1 MNQLQAE
8 QKIQSLLLYMTES
21 IEKGNWHKIRDADRK
36 LMFLIEKVK
45 QAPWFVSFEPKLVLL
60 KQDYEKKIQ
69 LINTQKHDMSKKMQ
83 RHQAD
88 SDGIVAY
95 KQLTESTD

>member
-1 MNQLQAE
+1 MNQLLAE

-36 LMFLIEKVK
+36 LMSLIHEVK
-45 QAPWFVSFEPKLVLL
+45 QASWFVSFEPKLVLL

-69 LINTQKHDMSKKMQ
+69 LLNAKKKDMSKKMQ

-95 KQLTESTD
+95 KQLIESTD